1 MTPSASRFDTAA
13 VRGYYDRQTAGF
25 VALGQGGGEGAIHRA
40 VWGPGVRRRGD
51 AFHFVEDHLAHAL
64 GWDGLPER
72 LAAGIESHPP
82 HVLDLGCGV
91 GGSLCHL
98 AARYGIR
105 GTGVTLSP
113 VQAQL
118 ASARTQAMGLA
129 DRVTCLEGDYTQLP
143 ASIAGVDAAFAI
155 ESFVHGPSPA
165 RFFAECARVLAPG
178 GTLWLCD
185 DLRRPSPDPRAARM
199 LEQFRAGWHI
209 NTLIDHDHLVE
220 MAAAAGFTHV
230 ETVDLTPWLELGRPR
245 DHAIAA
251 LVALG
256 RWLPLHR
263 TRVAHLVG
271 GSALQT
277 CLRRGWVGYELVRL
291 QKP

>member
-1 MTPSASRFDTAA
+1 MTTPTSRFDTAA

-25 VALGQGGGEGAIHRA
+25 VALGEGGGEGAIHRA
-40 VWGPGVRRRGD
+40 VWGPGVRRRAD
-51 AFHFVEDHLAHAL
+51 AFHFVENHLAYAL

-72 LAAGIESHPP
+72 LGAGVEARRP

-98 AARYGIR
+98 AARYGVR

-113 VQAQL
+113 VQSRL
-118 ASARTQAMGLA
+118 ADARIRSLGLG
-129 DRVTCLEGDYTQLP
+129 DRVTCLEADYTQLP
-143 ASIAGVDAAFAI
+143 ERVRDVDAAFAI
-155 ESFVHGPSPA
+155 ESFVHGPAPA

-178 GTLWLCD
+178 GALFICD
-185 DLRRPSPDPRAARM
+185 DLRRPSADPRAARAI
-199 LEQFRAGWHI
+199 EQFRTGWHI
-209 NTLIDHDHLVE
+209 NTLIDHDHLLE
-220 MAAAAGFTHV
+220 LAADAGFTHV
-230 ETVDLTPWLELGRPR
+230 ETLDLTPWLELGRPR

-256 RWLPLHR
+256 GWLPLQR
-263 TRVAHLVG
+263 TPVAHLVG

-291 QKP
+291 QKS